1 MPEVIE
7 EQSTESLDMQRY
19 LDVARRRYPHFL
31 ISVFL
36 GWLLVW
42 GVSWV
47 LPVSYKSGTLI
58 LVEQPTMPKDYVVSN
73 INEDVQDRLRS
84 ITQQILS
91 RTRLLH
97 IIDQLNLY
105 SGGHTQW
112 TPDEKAARMRKDI
125 EIELVRDTRNLEI
138 TAFKIDYSARDPHV
152 AQQVTSELTNLFI
165 NENLE
170 VRQQQS
176 EDTTK
181 FLETQLETA
190 RKSLTEQDAK
200 IRIFKGEHVGDLPT
214 QQASNLQILAGMQ
227 AQLQTEQDALN
238 TARQQQV
245 YLQTLIN
252 QYRTLQGTPKT
263 ANGTALPAIEK
274 ELDELRSQLADL
286 SSKYTDSYPD
296 VQKVKGQIA
305 KTEKMRAGLIA
316 ELKSQASSGAQPD
329 SATVARDLV
338 DPSQNSPM
346 LQLQGQLQA
355 NRSEI
360 TNREQAIALLKGK
373 VGEYQGRLNDEPV
386 REQQLADL
394 TRGYDQSKA
403 NYDELLKKENESKM
417 ATSMEQMQKGERF
430 RMIDPPSLPVKP
442 DFPDRLKFCVFGLA
456 FGLGLGV
463 VVAGG
468 LEFID
473 DRLHS
478 EKGIKTL
485 LPMKVI
491 SEIPEILTTSDVQRG
506 KKRVLLAWGMTAL
519 VLAFVLAGT
528 AFSFLHN

>member
-1 MPEVIE
+1 
-7 EQSTESLDMQRY
+7 
-19 LDVARRRYPHFL
+19 
-31 ISVFL
+31 
-36 GWLLVW
+36 
-42 GVSWV
+42 
-47 LPVSYKSGTLI
+47 
-58 LVEQPTMPKDYVVSN
+58 
-73 INEDVQDRLRS
+73 
-84 ITQQILS
+84 
-91 RTRLLH
+91 
-97 IIDQLNLY
+97 LNLY
-105 SGGHTQW
+105 SGSQF

-125 EIELVRDTRNLEI
+125 EIELVRDNRNLEI
-138 TAFKIDYSARDPHV
+138 TAFKISYSARDPRV

-190 RKSLTEQDAK
+190 RQSLAEQDAK
-200 IRIFKGEHVGDLPT
+200 IRVFKGEHVGDLPT

-227 AQLQTEQDALN
+227 SQLQNEQDALN

-263 ANGTALPAIEK
+263 ADGAALPAIEK
-274 ELDELRSQLADL
+274 ELDELRSQLAEL

-305 KTEKMRAGLIA
+305 KTEKMKAGLIA
-316 ELKSQASSGAQPD
+316 DLKKQATSGSQDD
-329 SATVARDLV
+329 SAVIARDMA

-360 TNREQAIALLKGK
+360 TNREQGIALLKGK
-373 VGEYQGRLNDEPV
+373 VGDYQARLNDEPV

-442 DFPDRLKFCVFGLA
+442 DFPDRLKFCAFGLA

-463 VVAGG
+463 AVAGG

-491 SEIPEILTTSDVQRG
+491 SEIPEILTTSDERTG
-506 KKRVLLAWGMTAL
+506 KKRMLLAWGMTAL